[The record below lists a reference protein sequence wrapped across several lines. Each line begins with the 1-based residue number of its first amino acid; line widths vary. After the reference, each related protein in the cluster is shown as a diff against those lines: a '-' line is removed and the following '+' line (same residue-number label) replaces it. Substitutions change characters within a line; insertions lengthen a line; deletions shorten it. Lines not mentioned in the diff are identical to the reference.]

1 MPKSLWKNGRGAMG
15 RMAPL
20 LGQWVAE
27 EDSKLGPVRVE
38 LRFALAAGNTTVVKQ
53 AIWWLRGKKSYEEI
67 AVFCKGDEAPL
78 EFVSFTSD
86 GRRSEGRVTADQDAP
101 SDALVF
107 QAQMPAGLAR
117 MLYWKETREGFHWA
131 VESRGKKGWNRF
143 IQHHY
148 LPLAPSKKKPLT
160 LFT

>member
-1 MPKSLWKNGRGAMG
+1 MPKLFWKKGRGTMG

-27 EDSKLGPVRVE
+27 ADSKLGPVRVE
-38 LRFALAAGNTTVVKQ
+38 LSFALAVEGTTVVKQ
-53 AIWWLRGKKSYEEI
+53 AQWWLRGKKSYEEM
-67 AVFCKGDEAPL
+67 AVYFKGTVAPL

-86 GRRSEGRVTADQDAP
+86 GKRSEGRLTDDEDAP
-101 SDALVF
+101 PDALVF

-117 MLYWKETREGFHWA
+117 MIFWKEALEGFHWA

-143 IQHHY
+143 LHHHY
-148 LPLAPSKKKPLT
+148 QPLAPK
-160 LFT
+160 